1 MFQNVEQRV
10 LNSVPVRF
18 VQRRSKKIFLPG
30 FEGLAL
36 YDVAIFFLKQM
47 DKVGLSDRAS
57 SIAFNFLMAI
67 PAALIFLFNL
77 IPYMPISKQLMPQ
90 LLDMTHRL
98 IRDKS
103 TSLAIENFLNDFLNT
118 PRSGLLSL
126 GFFLAAFYASN
137 AMMGVMQTFNKS
149 LIRRSRQNF
158 LQSRWMALKLTV
170 LVIFFILISLI
181 LSVIQGELLE
191 RLMIWLDITDSF
203 LIGLINSLR
212 YIVIFALIFFA
223 IAFIYKY
230 APAIPKRWKLISPG
244 TILATFLTI
253 VTTYLFSYYVSNF
266 GSYNKVYGS
275 IGTILIIMLLAYLNS
290 LILIIGYEL
299 NVSISSVKSLREAE
313 ALAKSS

>member
-10 LNSVPVRF
+10 LNSIPVRF

-36 YDVAIFFLKQM
+36 YDVAIFFWKQM
-47 DKVGLSDRAS
+47 EKVGLSDRAS

-191 RLMIWLDITDSF
+191 RLLIWLDITDSF
-203 LIGLINSLR
+203 LIGLVNSLR
-212 YIVIFALIFFA
+212 YLVIFALIFFA

-275 IGTILIIMLLAYLNS
+275 IGTILIIMLLAYINS

>member
-1 MFQNVEQRV
+1 
-10 LNSVPVRF
+10 
-18 VQRRSKKIFLPG
+18 
-30 FEGLAL
+30 
-36 YDVAIFFLKQM
+36 
-47 DKVGLSDRAS
+47 
-57 SIAFNFLMAI
+57 
-67 PAALIFLFNL
+67 
-77 IPYMPISKQLMPQ
+77 MPISKQLMPQ
-90 LLDMTHRL
+90 LLDMTHKL

-126 GFFLAAFYASN
+126 GFVLAAFYASN

-149 LIRRSRQNF
+149 LLRRSSQNF
-158 LQSRWMALKLTV
+158 IQSRWMALKLTV
-170 LVIFFILISLI
+170 LVIFFVLISLI

-191 RLMIWLDITDSF
+191 KLMIWLDITDTF
-203 LIGLINSLR
+203 LIALINSLR

-253 VTTYLFSYYVSNF
+253 VTTYLFSFYVSNF

-275 IGTILIIMLLAYLNS
+275 IGTILIIMLLAYINS

-299 NVSISSVKSLREAE
+299 NVSISSVKALREAE
-313 ALAKSS
+313 ALAKKT